1 MKVTGIAGALAIL
14 TFTASAALAAPCNT
28 GSTKGKSPDQTMNEK
43 SSDVDKSSKN
53 LAGGQQPASP
63 GTVGA
68 MNNVGANQMAASNQG
83 SPNTG
88 DKTDPGAKNLAGGQ
102 QPASPGTVGAMNNTG
117 ANQQVGK
124 KGDDC

>member
-1 MKVTGIAGALAIL
+1 MKVTGIVGALAIL
-14 TFTASAALAAPCNT
+14 TFTAGTVLAAPCNT
-28 GSTKGKSPDQTMNEK
+28 GSTKGKSPDQTTNEK

-68 MNNVGANQMAASNQG
+68 MNNAGADQG
-83 SPNTG
+83 
-88 DKTDPGAKNLAGGQ
+88 L
-102 QPASPGTVGAMNNTG
+102 
-117 ANQQVGK
+117 GK

>member
-14 TFTASAALAAPCNT
+14 TFTAGTAFAAPCNT

-68 MNNVGANQMAASNQG
+68 MNNVGSNQMAASNQG

-88 DKTDPGAKNLAGGQ
+88 DKADPGAKNLAGGQ

-117 ANQQVGK
+117 ANQQVGQ

>member
-68 MNNVGANQMAASNQG
+68 MNNVGSNQMAASNQG